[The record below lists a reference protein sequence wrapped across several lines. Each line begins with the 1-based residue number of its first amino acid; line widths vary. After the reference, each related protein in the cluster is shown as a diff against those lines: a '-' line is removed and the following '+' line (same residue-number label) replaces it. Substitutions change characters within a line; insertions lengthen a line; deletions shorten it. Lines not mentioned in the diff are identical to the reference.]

1 MVQGGAP
8 KQGVK
13 LVLPAE
19 CSHGQGEQPE
29 AGTIEPEAPDAEIGV
44 TESVGQEDVTEL

>member
-1 MVQGGAP
+1 MVQGGAHQ
-8 KQGVK
+8 QGVK